1 MKNLTKL
8 RLWVKYGINIP
19 SRCLLCRPD
28 NFVQI
33 KSDVNYIRSVYLDQR
48 ERERER
54 ERRLRPAKNRIDI
67 IRDRKL
73 QLTDGYIRCRL
84 AGRIF
89 VSISIWPTNSFIFN
103 MEIFNER
110 FHIWRSMEIFVVLSW
125 HYYII
130 EQKLYTP
137 CEYSKQYPS

>member
-1 MKNLTKL
+1 MTNWKKL
-8 RLWVKYGINIP
+8 RLCVKYGINIP

-33 KSDVNYIRSVYLDQR
+33 KSDVNYIRSGYLDQR
-48 ERERER
+48 ERG
-54 ERRLRPAKNRIDI
+54 RRLSPAKNRMDI

-89 VSISIWPTNSFIFN
+89 VSISI
-103 MEIFNER
+103 
-110 FHIWRSMEIFVVLSW
+110 
-125 HYYII
+125 
-130 EQKLYTP
+130 
-137 CEYSKQYPS
+137 